1 MPKRSCVN
9 VYNFCDRKLST
20 HSGTLI
26 TSNSDSKNQQ
36 SEANCTSQLLEN
48 LRNVNYI
55 HPYMTIFGV
64 QIQQICN

>member
-20 HSGTLI
+20 HSRTLI

-64 QIQQICN
+64 QI